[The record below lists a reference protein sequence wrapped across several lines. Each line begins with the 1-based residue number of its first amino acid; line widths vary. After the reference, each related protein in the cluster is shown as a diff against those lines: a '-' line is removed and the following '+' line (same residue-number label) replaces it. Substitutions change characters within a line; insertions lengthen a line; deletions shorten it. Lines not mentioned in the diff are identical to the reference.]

1 MGAPAIGN
9 NEVRFTMDRI
19 FSNDEAKQN
28 DWDRR
33 GLPGWT
39 YHNAALLELEK
50 TEVFLNHWQIAGHV
64 NDVPNPGDYLTFD
77 ICDERAVII
86 RGEDGQVRAFH
97 NLCRHRGSRVVA
109 DDKGHCKN
117 ALVCPFHGWVYNF
130 DGSLRGAARPTSY
143 AALERKDF
151 GLRPIEMEIW
161 LGLIFLRFRPG
172 PQGSVADH
180 MARFEPELAAY
191 RPAEMVPSGK
201 VWRSILPVNWK
212 SVRDVDN
219 EGYHVAMAHPALQ
232 DLYGPTYVD
241 HPYEDG
247 INLAQG
253 WFNRQGGRRWS
264 VRNYVKFSHG
274 EPWLP
279 DNLRT
284 VWSYYGLFPNNVII
298 ATPETI
304 QFYQEFPLGVEQ
316 ALVRGI
322 IYQRPKECREQRLAR
337 YLSYRIDRETYE
349 EDTQL
354 SIWSNESMKSSAFEG
369 FYLSDLEKGLKSHHD
384 QLRRILPVMSLD
396 EPPADP
402 DLGPVNDHMR
412 QERSDN

>member
-1 MGAPAIGN
+1 M
-9 NEVRFTMDRI
+9 MDRN
-19 FSNDEAKQN
+19 SSRDWTKND

-50 TEVFLNHWQIAGHV
+50 SSVFLNHWQIAGHV
-64 NDVPNPGDYLTFD
+64 NDVPKPGDYLTVD
-77 ICDERAVII
+77 ICNERALIV
-86 RGEDGQVRAFH
+86 RGDDGVVRAFH
-97 NLCRHRGSRVVA
+97 NLCRHRGSRIAV

-130 DGSLRGAARPTSY
+130 DGTLRGAARPTSY
-143 AALERKDF
+143 AALDRKDF

-172 PQGSVADH
+172 PQGSVAEQR
-180 MARFEPELAAY
+180 ARFEPELSAY
-191 RPAEMVPSGK
+191 RPAEMVPSGQ
-201 VWRSILPVNWK
+201 VWRTVLPVNWK
-212 SVRDVDN
+212 SIRDVDN

-232 DLYGPTYVD
+232 DLYGSAYVD
-241 HPYEDG
+241 HAYENKTNLSRG
-247 INLAQG
+247 I
-253 WFNRQGGRRWS
+253 FNRQGARRWS
-264 VRNYVKFSHG
+264 VRHYVKLSRG

-279 DNLRT
+279 EELQT
-284 VWSYYGLFPNNVII
+284 VWTYYGLFPNNVII

-304 QFYQEFPLGVEQ
+304 QFYQEFPLAVDQ
-316 ALVRGI
+316 AVVRGI
-322 IYQRPKECREQRLAR
+322 IYRRPQENRAQKLAR

-384 QLRRILPVMSLD
+384 QLRQILPVMTLD
-396 EPPADP
+396 EPPADTEMAA
-402 DLGPVNDHMR
+402 VN
-412 QERSDN
+412 ERMHEHLTR